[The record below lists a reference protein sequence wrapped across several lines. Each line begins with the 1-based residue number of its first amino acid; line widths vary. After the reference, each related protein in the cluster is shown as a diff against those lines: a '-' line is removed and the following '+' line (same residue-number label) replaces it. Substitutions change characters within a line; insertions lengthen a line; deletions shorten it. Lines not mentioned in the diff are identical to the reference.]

1 MSRFVNLA
9 ANPIV
14 IGDRVIQRCFVC
26 GLKLVDNLGVAAPIG
41 PNGELP
47 TIGTWEV
54 GALVAVSG
62 SFPVMFELVRVT
74 ERPQFDAPW
83 EDCCLGLV
91 ES

>member
-1 MSRFVNLA
+1 MSRFVHLA

-26 GLKLVDNLGVAAPIG
+26 GLKLVDSAGMMCAQNEKGECAP
-41 PNGELP
+41 
-47 TIGTWEV
+47 IGTWEV

-62 SFPVMFELVRVT
+62 TCPTMFTLVRVT